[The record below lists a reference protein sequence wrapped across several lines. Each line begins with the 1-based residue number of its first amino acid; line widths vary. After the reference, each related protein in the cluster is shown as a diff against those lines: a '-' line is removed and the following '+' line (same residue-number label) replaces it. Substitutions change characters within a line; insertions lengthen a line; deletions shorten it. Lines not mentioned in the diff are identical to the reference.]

1 MLEPLEAPGAEPEAL
16 LAAAQFAADQGRWQ
30 HARDLLDR
38 LPADARDFSLAAQM
52 LRDLGVTRVRLMTN
66 NPAKADALRAGGVEV
81 VARVPMP
88 TAVTPENLRYLR
100 TKRDRM
106 GHLLEGLDEGPAGPA
121 GADVDVD
128 VDVDVDGEDQP

>member
-1 MLEPLEAPGAEPEAL
+1 MRGHE
-16 LAAAQFAADQGRWQ
+16 GRGIGLVQ
-30 HARDLLDR
+30 KLRAYQLQDSGRDTVDANLDLG

-128 VDVDVDGEDQP
+128 VDVDGEDQP